1 MLSPTSSA
9 FRSGGDHARIIQ
21 GPILVLKRALQ
32 QIIDQWTYY
41 YLLSSVFFCMC
52 QPKWLL
58 LLLLCQ
64 YTSISSKPK
73 PTVLSPQRFFLIFM
87 KPFTEYNLRN
97 TKSCWNQGRGLGV
110 IHKPFAGPAVPIQ
123 LHICFDNSLA
133 DFFFHRLASLIPQ
146 SMVNNEYIMY
156 ILHSPYYIHIM

>member
-58 LLLLCQ
+58 LLLICQ

-73 PTVLSPQRFFLIFM
+73 PTVLSLQFFSCPLWNHSFCLLICYLISENSKSWEIKDSFHLCLLIFS
-87 KPFTEYNLRN
+87 FVCQFNSRIEALVW
-97 TKSCWNQGRGLGV
+97 SS
-110 IHKPFAGPAVPIQ
+110 FAN
-123 LHICFDNSLA
+123 D
-133 DFFFHRLASLIPQ
+133 
-146 SMVNNEYIMY
+146 
-156 ILHSPYYIHIM
+156 

>member
-73 PTVLSPQRFFLIFM
+73 PTVLSPQRFFLVFM
-87 KPFTEYNLRN
+87 KPFTEYDLRN
-97 TKSCWNQGRGLGV
+97 SSPVGTRPGTRGHSQTFRRPCSTYSITYL
-110 IHKPFAGPAVPIQ
+110 I
-123 LHICFDNSLA
+123 DNSLA
-133 DFFFHRLASLIPQ
+133 DFVSSLGFINF
-146 SMVNNEYIMY
+146 SK
-156 ILHSPYYIHIM
+156 HGK

>member
-73 PTVLSPQRFFLIFM
+73 TTLLSLQRFFLA
-87 KPFTEYNLRN
+87 LWSHSLN
-97 TKSCWNQGRGLGV
+97 TILETPSPIGTRAGDYG
-110 IHKPFAGPAVPIQ
+110 PFAN
-123 LHICFDNSLA
+123 LSLA
-133 DFFFHRLASLIPQ
+133 MQCLFNYIFVLIIHWQLLFHRLASLISL
-146 SMVNNEYIMY
+146 SMVNTK
-156 ILHSPYYIHIM
+156 

>member
-64 YTSISSKPK
+64 YTSISSKPIK
-73 PTVLSPQRFFLIFM
+73 NLLCIVYSVFSSSLWNRSLNTVKKTPRCSTCALVFGCWELSNVFSQ
-87 KPFTEYNLRN
+87 
-97 TKSCWNQGRGLGV
+97 
-110 IHKPFAGPAVPIQ
+110 AVQVPVQ
-123 LHICFDNSLA
+123 SHICFDDYMIHCQIFFLSL
-133 DFFFHRLASLIPQ
+133 DFINFWKHGK
-146 SMVNNEYIMY
+146 
-156 ILHSPYYIHIM
+156 

>member
-64 YTSISSKPK
+64 YTSISSKPIK
-73 PTVLSPQRFFLIFM
+73 NLVLGLQRFFLSLL
-87 KPFTEYNLRN
+87 NHLLN
-97 TKSCWNQGRGLGV
+97 TIKKTPRYSTCALVFGCWELSNVFSQ
-110 IHKPFAGPAVPIQ
+110 AVQVPVQ
-123 LHICFDNSLA
+123 SHICFD
-133 DFFFHRLASLIPQ
+133 DYMIHCQIFFISWL
-146 SMVNNEYIMY
+146 N
-156 ILHSPYYIHIM
+156 

>member
-64 YTSISSKPK
+64 YTSISSKPIK
-73 PTVLSPQRFFLIFM
+73 NLVLGLQRFFLSLL
-87 KPFTEYNLRN
+87 NHLLN
-97 TKSCWNQGRGLGV
+97 TIKKTPRYSTCALVFGCWELSNVFSQ
-110 IHKPFAGPAVPIQ
+110 AVQVPVQ
-123 LHICFDNSLA
+123 SHITFDNYIVHCQI
-133 DFFFHRLASLIPQ
+133 FFISW
-146 SMVNNEYIMY
+146 
-156 ILHSPYYIHIM
+156 LH

>member
-64 YTSISSKPK
+64 YTSISSKPIK
-73 PTVLSPQRFFLIFM
+73 NLVLGLQRFFLSLL
-87 KPFTEYNLRN
+87 NHLLN
-97 TKSCWNQGRGLGV
+97 TIKKTPRCSTCALVFGCWELSNVFSQ
-110 IHKPFAGPAVPIQ
+110 AVQVPVQ
-123 LHICFDNSLA
+123 SHIIFDNYM
-133 DFFFHRLASLIPQ
+133 IT
-146 SMVNNEYIMY
+146 
-156 ILHSPYYIHIM
+156 

>member
-64 YTSISSKPK
+64 YTSISSKPIK
-73 PTVLSPQRFFLIFM
+73 NLLCLVYNFFFLSLWYHSLNTIKKIPRCSTCALVFGCWELSNVFSQAVQLPVQSHISFHNYIIHWEIF
-87 KPFTEYNLRN
+87 FI
-97 TKSCWNQGRGLGV
+97 SW
-110 IHKPFAGPAVPIQ
+110 
-123 LHICFDNSLA
+123 LH
-133 DFFFHRLASLIPQ
+133 
-146 SMVNNEYIMY
+146 
-156 ILHSPYYIHIM
+156 